1 MSTPKILTLV
11 TGNSNKLEEARR
23 LFRGP
28 GATNLPEL
36 DSVALDLPEIQ
47 SLDLTEVLEV
57 KADEAWR
64 RLGRPLVVEETGL
77 EVEVFGGFPGPLVK
91 WMLEAMGGE
100 GIAQAALALSRERGA
115 REAPHVVAR
124 CQLLYTD
131 GVRRVIGEGVEPG
144 TLVLPGRGENGFGWD
159 PVFLPEGETRTYGEL
174 PGEVKD
180 RIGHRGKAWR
190 DLVEKLGLGGPGGV
204 DGSDEPGCSAEP

>member
-1 MSTPKILTLV
+1 MPTPEMLTLV
-11 TGNSNKLEEARR
+11 TGNPHKLDEARR

-28 GATNLPEL
+28 EAADLPALE
-36 DSVALDLPEIQ
+36 SVALDLPEIQ
-47 SLDLTEVLEV
+47 SLDLTEVLEA

-64 RLGRPLVVEETGL
+64 RLGRPVVVEETGL

-91 WMLEAMGGE
+91 WMLEAMGAE
-100 GIAQAALALSRERGA
+100 GIARAAIALCREERGGA
-115 REAPHVVAR
+115 AGRRAPRVVAR

-131 GVRRVIGEGVEPG
+131 GTRRVIGEGVEPG
-144 TLVLPGRGENGFGWD
+144 TLVLPGRGDQGFGWD
-159 PVFLPEGETRTYGEL
+159 PVFLPEGESRTYGEL

-190 DLVEKLGLGGPGGV
+190 DLVKQLGLGGS
-204 DGSDEPGCSAEP
+204 DGQAETQ